1 MHATRSDLKRVF
13 LGKHVLGALA
23 GILIV
28 SGMTTASVLV
38 DAGAAFAAALAG
50 ISPPLSAYTDAL
62 IFVGLYLQAVVAGT
76 VYRGSLSV
84 YRTLQRRRERVLS
97 SA

>member
-1 MHATRSDLKRVF
+1 MQTTRGDLKRVF

-28 SGMTTASVLV
+28 SGMTTASVFV
-38 DAGAAFAAALAG
+38 DAGAAFAAMLAA

-62 IFVGLYLQAVVAGT
+62 IFGGLYLEAVVVGT
-76 VYRGSLSV
+76 VYRGSLAV
-84 YRTLQRRRERVLS
+84 YGTLQRRRERVLS